1 MTTVAPQRLSADFWK
16 FWTGQTISNLGTS
29 VTAFALPLLVYKLT
43 GSALNLG
50 LTLALGMLPN
60 LFFGLFIGAWVDRVD
75 RKRLM
80 IAVDILQLLFIASVP
95 LVALFGPIPIWWVY
109 VVVFFTGLLT
119 VFFQAAEF
127 AAIPSLVPNS
137 DLVTANGRI
146 QASYSA
152 AMVAGPLLAGL
163 LVAVIPVEDLLL
175 IDAVTFGLSA
185 VLLGLIRRGFNTA
198 GSPRSTSIMAD
209 IGEGLRYVW
218 DHPVLR
224 NISLMMCLV
233 NLVGTTVYAQ
243 LVLFVSER
251 YGASESQVGL
261 FFSAG
266 SAGVVVMS
274 LAAGV
279 LRSRFGFSKVALG
292 ALMLSGLLTTALA
305 LTPWYWLGVT
315 LWALQMGLG
324 IMFNINTG
332 SLRQAIVPGH
342 MLGRVIS
349 VAMVIAWSAN
359 PIGALVG
366 GWLIERTGS
375 VSLVYAGIGVLTFLI
390 PLAFAFTAL
399 GRAEQ
404 YLPAAAATD
413 GQLSVKL
420 TQEDHAVAGAYRS

>member
-1 MTTVAPQRLSADFWK
+1 MTTAAPQRLSADFWK

-60 LFFGLFIGAWVDRVD
+60 LIFGLFIGAWVDRVD

-80 IAVDILQLLFIASVP
+80 IAVDILQLLFIGSVP
-95 LVALFGPIPIWWVY
+95 LVALFGPIPLWWVY

-127 AAIPSLVPNS
+127 AAIPSLVPNN

-152 AMVAGPLLAGL
+152 AMVVGPLLAGL

-198 GSPRSTSIMAD
+198 GPPRSTSILAD

-279 LRSRFGFSKVALG
+279 LRRRFGFSKVALG

-375 VSLVYAGIGVLTFLI
+375 VSLVYAAIGVLTFLI

-404 YLPAAAATD
+404 YIPGAAAAE
-413 GQLSVKL
+413 GQLTVKPA
-420 TQEDHAVAGAYRS
+420 QEDHAVAGV